1 MNKINKMHKNE
12 DKSRTYYDRVISA
25 LNNLGIGASFPK
37 HEQII
42 NTEFD
47 TAILIN
53 STKTVCTCARSE
65 SQNPIE
71 TVNGFLQCNLY
82 FRNKACTGQILTSQQ
97 FSTTKFPFCLD
108 MSVIIFLMISS
119 LMSPAEKLCGPL
131 ITQFF

>member
-1 MNKINKMHKNE
+1 MHKNE
-12 DKSRTYYDRVISA
+12 DKPRTYYDRVISA
-25 LNNLGIGASFPK
+25 LNILGIGASFPK

-65 SQNPIE
+65 SQKPIE

-82 FRNKACTGQILTSQQ
+82 FRNKACTGQILHLSNFQQ
-97 FSTTKFPFCLD
+97 QNFHFVLICL
-108 MSVIIFLMISS
+108 
-119 LMSPAEKLCGPL
+119 
-131 ITQFF
+131 